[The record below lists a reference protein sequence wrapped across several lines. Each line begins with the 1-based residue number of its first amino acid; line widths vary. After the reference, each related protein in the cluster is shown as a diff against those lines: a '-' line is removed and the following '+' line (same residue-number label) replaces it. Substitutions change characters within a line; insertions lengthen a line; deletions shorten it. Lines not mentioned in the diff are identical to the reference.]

1 MRLDYAYNDVHDR
14 TYERYGASGSSGDAF
29 EYDKARRLTVA
40 WMGSASPDSPSGA
53 AYTKKIEYNY
63 DDDGNR
69 TSVVVTPYG
78 QSATTTS
85 YSTNTLNQYTAVGG
99 ATHSWD
105 GNGNLSDDGTLTYEY
120 NYRNEICRVKNGGTT
135 VATYKYD
142 ALGRRVEKAV
152 TGGVTE
158 RYVYAG
164 VETIATYDGSNTWK
178 QDFVF
183 GQGIDNVLMLEQA
196 DVLDFDSDQNTTETT
211 RSFYHKNALGSVMAI
226 TDMNEAT
233 AVSYRYDPYGTVTI
247 TRGGQTQSVDP
258 LGQHW
263 TYAGRLLDEETGAY
277 YYRTRVYSP
286 ARGGFL
292 GRDAMGAVAGA
303 NLYQY
308 ASASPIVR
316 RDPLGLNDI
325 GRTEISR
332 QHVETTRYAVCPVA
346 TTNGACGGGSAD
358 PSSSS
363 RDPRTQ
369 DADMCWVV
377 EIFAEWDIVYY
388 LYTSD
393 YQYGTHERTALGRI
407 GAWYSHHISV
417 AGACWEFAT
426 TKAEVTLYSTL
437 GEEALETGARTF
449 FKVNAWITVADFG
462 LELAAMYLESN
473 GWEWVSHDGHN
484 SWVEKHWENFQKRVS
499 HAWKVPCDH
508 APPASYPCTENP
520 STHMVKVDGA
530 LPRNGSEGNYFDGPP
545 L

>member
-1 MRLDYAYNDVHDR
+1 
-14 TYERYGASGSSGDAF
+14 
-29 EYDKARRLTVA
+29 
-40 WMGSASPDSPSGA
+40 MGSASPDSPSGA

-78 QSATTTS
+78 QSPVTTS

-99 ATHSWD
+99 VSQSWD
-105 GNGNLSDDGTLTYEY
+105 GNGNLSNDGTLTYEY

-247 TRGGQTQSVDP
+247 TRGGQTQSSDP

-263 TYAGRLLDEETGAY
+263 TYTGRFYDEEMRA
-277 YYRTRVYSP
+277 
-286 ARGGFL
+286 L
-292 GRDAMGAVAGA
+292 
-303 NLYQY
+303 LL
-308 ASASPIVR
+308 PI
-316 RDPLGLNDI
+316 
-325 GRTEISR
+325 S
-332 QHVETTRYAVCPVA
+332 
-346 TTNGACGGGSAD
+346 
-358 PSSSS
+358 
-363 RDPRTQ
+363 
-369 DADMCWVV
+369 
-377 EIFAEWDIVYY
+377 
-388 LYTSD
+388 
-393 YQYGTHERTALGRI
+393 
-407 GAWYSHHISV
+407 
-417 AGACWEFAT
+417 
-426 TKAEVTLYSTL
+426 
-437 GEEALETGARTF
+437 
-449 FKVNAWITVADFG
+449 
-462 LELAAMYLESN
+462 
-473 GWEWVSHDGHN
+473 
-484 SWVEKHWENFQKRVS
+484 
-499 HAWKVPCDH
+499 
-508 APPASYPCTENP
+508 
-520 STHMVKVDGA
+520 
-530 LPRNGSEGNYFDGPP
+530 
-545 L
+545 